1 MVFRSTG
8 GDVKVD
14 ETAPKQGTVY
24 KGCYVLK
31 SEQSAASGNITIVTL
46 LAPKSK
52 NALEFNADNQAEVKK
67 AVDAGI
73 SELAV
78 EGVDGWRLPTK
89 GEMEYI
95 MDNKAEINANL
106 KALGLELIFSN
117 TSGLYY
123 FLNTDNKIMC
133 MNEVKSSVSPS
144 SGKPGRNLR
153 PVATV
158 TFLKK

>member
-1 MVFRSTG
+1 M
-8 GDVKVD
+8 
-14 ETAPKQGTVY
+14 
-24 KGCYVLK
+24 K
-31 SEQSAASGNITIVTL
+31 SEQSAVSGNITIVTL

-52 NALEFNADNQAEVKK
+52 SSLVFDADDQADVKK

-73 SELAV
+73 AELAV

-95 MDNKAEINANL
+95 MDNKADINSNL
-106 KALGLELIFSN
+106 KTLGLELIFRN
-117 TSGLYY
+117 TSGIYY

-144 SGKPGRNLR
+144 SGKAGHNLR

>member
-1 MVFRSTG
+1 M
-8 GDVKVD
+8 D

-52 NALEFNADNQAEVKK
+52 SSLVYNADDQADVKK

-73 SELAV
+73 AELAM

-95 MDNKAEINANL
+95 MDNKAEINSKL
-106 KALGLELIFSN
+106 KTLGLEQIYRSPN
-117 TSGLYY
+117 DIYY
-123 FLNTDNKIMC
+123 ILDTDNKIMC
-133 MNEVKSSVSPS
+133 MNEIKSVFSPS
-144 SGKPGRNLR
+144 SGKAGRNLR
-153 PVATV
+153 PVA
-158 TFLKK
+158 KKKKKKK